1 MYKKE
6 EEIMLSMEQLASCGI
21 VPVVVLNDAGQA
33 VPTARALLA
42 GGINVMEIT
51 FRTAAA
57 KASIARVAA
66 EVPEMIV
73 GAGTVINVEQARDA
87 VEAGA
92 KFIVSPG
99 SDADVILEAGK
110 LGVPIVPG
118 VVTPSEIMAGLK
130 LGVKVFKFFPAETYG
145 GLKTIK
151 ALCGPFPQIK
161 FIPTGGISQSNAAE
175 YFENP
180 KHQAVR
186 GSWMVSAKMI
196 EAGEF
201 AEITAKSAAATALY
215 KEIRG

>member
-1 MYKKE
+1 
-6 EEIMLSMEQLASCGI
+6 MLTVEQVAACGV
-21 VPVVVLNDAGQA
+21 VPVVVLDDAEQA
-33 VPTARALLA
+33 IPTAKALLK
-42 GGINVMEIT
+42 GGINAMEIT

-57 KASIARVAA
+57 KASIAKVAA

-73 GAGTVINVEQARDA
+73 GAGTVVSLEQLHDA

-99 SDADVILEAGK
+99 CDPEVIAEANR
-110 LGVPIVPG
+110 LGVAMTPG
-118 VVTPSEIMAGLK
+118 VVTPSEILMGLK

-161 FIPTGGISQSNAAE
+161 FLPTGGINQNNAAE
-175 YFENP
+175 YYKNP
-180 KHQAVR
+180 KIVAVG
-186 GSWMVSAKMI
+186 GSWMVTKDMVN
-196 EAGEF
+196 AGDF
-201 AEITAKSAAATALY
+201 DGIAEKTAAAIALY